1 MHHYVYLVNRFNLK
15 ESTDEMIR
23 RLKEVSDE
31 YGRDYEIIVN
41 ETPEEAGAV
50 MSRFQD
56 TEYIITAI
64 GGDGSINRL
73 LNDLVG
79 TKNILAFIPAGTGN
93 DFARTCMNDMEDGI
107 HDIDL
112 IRVNDRYCVNVVCFG
127 IDADIANDDTFIHN
141 RFIPRKMRFNAGVL
155 YHFLN
160 HKKGRPLRVQYDGRI
175 EKRRFTTIIAANS
188 QYYGCGYNVSPESRL
203 DDGTMEVFLVR
214 NLRRLKIAMLI
225 LSMKNAGHLKN
236 PSVKILKTKKIS
248 ITAAT
253 EFKANIDGEPLQ
265 GRHFELEMV
274 PRALRIDFNREFI
287 ERVRM

>member
-50 MSRFQD
+50 MSRFRD

-73 LNDLVG
+73 INDLVG

-112 IRVNDRYCVNVVCFG
+112 IRVNDR
-127 IDADIANDDTFIHN
+127 
-141 RFIPRKMRFNAGVL
+141 
-155 YHFLN
+155 
-160 HKKGRPLRVQYDGRI
+160 
-175 EKRRFTTIIAANS
+175 
-188 QYYGCGYNVSPESRL
+188 
-203 DDGTMEVFLVR
+203 
-214 NLRRLKIAMLI
+214 
-225 LSMKNAGHLKN
+225 
-236 PSVKILKTKKIS
+236 
-248 ITAAT
+248 
-253 EFKANIDGEPLQ
+253 
-265 GRHFELEMV
+265 
-274 PRALRIDFNREFI
+274 
-287 ERVRM
+287 